1 MINNSYYPYG
11 GRLYDLVRFNYT
23 IMFFFTSLVSTLLPA
38 FLFWGW
44 DFWNFLDDVK
54 INSLLGIF
62 ITCITTGF
70 FLSRVLCYPGVNAL
84 SYMIPTVTAV
94 YGILFGVLLL
104 FRLEYSRPVIISS
117 YILALVSCWLIYYLG
132 TRSGKVKYSIISVG
146 NYQKLCALTAV
157 EWNILHKPDFSLFCG
172 NAVVADFHSSDLTS
186 EWQKLLTDFV
196 LLGIPIYHSKTIYAS
211 LTGRVSVEQLYENDL
226 GSAIPS
232 LFYFYLKRLADLL
245 IVIIA
250 LPFFMPVLLIAVI
263 LIKLESP
270 GPVFF
275 KQKRVGLGN
284 KDFVI
289 YKFRSMHDSSSLDN
303 AYFAQEVDK
312 RITRVGHFIRK
323 YRIDELPQFFNVL
336 KGDMS
341 LIGPRPE
348 QRFFVERFESELPFY
363 MYRHMVRPGISG
375 WAQVMHGYSADTDS
389 TRIKLE
395 YDFYYIRNVS
405 LWLDLLIVIKTIK
418 TMLTG
423 FGAR

>member
-1 MINNSYYPYG
+1 MMNNSYYPYG
-11 GRLYDLVRFNYT
+11 DRWYDLVRFNYT

-38 FLFWGW
+38 FLFWGGG
-44 DFWNFLDDVK
+44 FWGFLDDVK

-62 ITCITTGF
+62 ITCITAGF
-70 FLSRVLCYPGVNAL
+70 CLSRVLCYPGVNAL

-104 FRLEYSRPVIISS
+104 FRLEYSRPVIITS
-117 YILALVSCWLIYYLG
+117 YILALVFCGLIYYLG
-132 TRSGKVKYSIISVG
+132 ARSGKVKYSIIPVG

-157 EWNILHKPDFSLFCG
+157 EWNILHKPNFSLFCG

-196 LLGIPIYHSKTIYAS
+196 LLGIPIYHSKTIYTS

-232 LFYFYLKRLADLL
+232 LFYFFLKRLADLL
-245 IVIIA
+245 IVIIS
-250 LPFFMPVLLIAVI
+250 LPFLMPVLLIVAI

-284 KDFVI
+284 KDFVM
-289 YKFRSMHDSSSLDN
+289 YKFRSMHDSSLLDN
-303 AYFAQEVDK
+303 ACFAQEVDK
-312 RITRVGHFIRK
+312 RITRFGHVIRK

-395 YDFYYIRNVS
+395 YDFYYIRNFS
-405 LWLDLLIVIKTIK
+405 LWLDLLILIKTIK
-418 TMLTG
+418 TMLSG

>member
-1 MINNSYYPYG
+1 MNNNYYPYG
-11 GRLYDLVRFNYT
+11 GRWYDLVRFNYT

-38 FLFWGW
+38 FLFWGGG
-44 DFWNFLDDVK
+44 FWGFLDDVK

-62 ITCITTGF
+62 ITCITAGF
-70 FLSRVLCYPGVNAL
+70 CLSRVLCYPGVNAL

-117 YILALVSCWLIYYLG
+117 YILALVFCWLIYYLG
-132 TRSGKVKYSIISVG
+132 ERSGKVKYSIIPVG
-146 NYQKLCALTAV
+146 NYQKLCALTDV
-157 EWNILHKPDFSLFCG
+157 EWNILHKPNFSLFCG

-196 LLGIPIYHSKTIYAS
+196 LLGIPIYHSKTIYTS

-232 LFYFYLKRLADLL
+232 LFYFFLKRLADLL
-245 IVIIA
+245 IVIVS
-250 LPFFMPVLLIAVI
+250 LPFLMLVLLIVAI

-284 KDFVI
+284 KDFVM
-289 YKFRSMHDSSSLDN
+289 YKFRSMHDSSLLDN
-303 AYFAQEVDK
+303 ACFAQEVDK
-312 RITRVGHFIRK
+312 RITRFGHVIRK

-395 YDFYYIRNVS
+395 YDFYYIRNFS
-405 LWLDLLIVIKTIK
+405 LWLDLLILIKTIK
-418 TMLTG
+418 TMLSG

>member
-1 MINNSYYPYG
+1 MNNSYYPYG
-11 GRLYDLVRFNYT
+11 GRWYDLVRFNYT

-38 FLFWGW
+38 FLFWGGG
-44 DFWNFLDDVK
+44 FWGFLDDVK

-62 ITCITTGF
+62 ITCITAGF
-70 FLSRVLCYPGVNAL
+70 CLSRVLCYPGVNAL

-104 FRLEYSRPVIISS
+104 FRLEYSRPVIITS
-117 YILALVSCWLIYYLG
+117 YILALVFCWLIYYLG
-132 TRSGKVKYSIISVG
+132 ARSGKVKYSIIPVG

-157 EWNILHKPDFSLFCG
+157 EWNILHKPNFSLFCG

-196 LLGIPIYHSKTIYAS
+196 LLGIPIYHSKTIYTS
-211 LTGRVSVEQLYENDL
+211 LTGRMSVEQLYENDL

-232 LFYFYLKRLADLL
+232 LFYFFLKRLADLL
-245 IVIIA
+245 IVIIS
-250 LPFFMPVLLIAVI
+250 LPFLMPVLLIVAI

-284 KDFVI
+284 KDFVM
-289 YKFRSMHDSSSLDN
+289 YKFRSMHDSSLLDN
-303 AYFAQEVDK
+303 ACFAQEVDK
-312 RITRVGHFIRK
+312 RITRFGHVIRK

-395 YDFYYIRNVS
+395 YDFYYIRNFS
-405 LWLDLLIVIKTIK
+405 LWLDLLILIKTIK
-418 TMLTG
+418 TMLSG

>member
-1 MINNSYYPYG
+1 MNNSYYPYG
-11 GRLYDLVRFNYT
+11 GRWYDLVRFNYT

-38 FLFWGW
+38 FLFWGGG
-44 DFWNFLDDVK
+44 FWGFLDDVK

-62 ITCITTGF
+62 ITCITAGF
-70 FLSRVLCYPGVNAL
+70 CLSRVLCYPGVNAL

-117 YILALVSCWLIYYLG
+117 YILALVFCWLIYYLG
-132 TRSGKVKYSIISVG
+132 ERSGKVKYSIIPVG
-146 NYQKLCALTAV
+146 NYQKLCALTDV
-157 EWNILHKPDFSLFCG
+157 EWNILHKPNFSLFCG

-196 LLGIPIYHSKTIYAS
+196 LLGIPIYHSKTIYTS

-232 LFYFYLKRLADLL
+232 LFYFFLKRLADLL
-245 IVIIA
+245 IVIVS
-250 LPFFMPVLLIAVI
+250 LPFLMLVLLIVAI

-284 KDFVI
+284 KDFVM
-289 YKFRSMHDSSSLDN
+289 YKFRSMHDSSLLDN
-303 AYFAQEVDK
+303 ACFAQEVDK
-312 RITRVGHFIRK
+312 RITRFGHVIRK

-395 YDFYYIRNVS
+395 YDFYYIRNFS
-405 LWLDLLIVIKTIK
+405 LWLDLLILIKTIK
-418 TMLTG
+418 TMLSG

>member
-1 MINNSYYPYG
+1 MMNNSYYPYG
-11 GRLYDLVRFNYT
+11 GRWYDLVRFNYT

-38 FLFWGW
+38 FLFWGGG
-44 DFWNFLDDVK
+44 FWGFLDDVK

-62 ITCITTGF
+62 ITCITAGF
-70 FLSRVLCYPGVNAL
+70 CLSRVLCYPGVNAL

-104 FRLEYSRPVIISS
+104 FRLEYSRPVIITS
-117 YILALVSCWLIYYLG
+117 YILALVFCGLIYYLG
-132 TRSGKVKYSIISVG
+132 ARSGKVKYSIIPVG

-157 EWNILHKPDFSLFCG
+157 EWNILHKPNFSLFCG

-196 LLGIPIYHSKTIYAS
+196 LLGIPIYHSKTIYTS

-232 LFYFYLKRLADLL
+232 LFYFFLKRLADLL
-245 IVIIA
+245 IVIIS
-250 LPFFMPVLLIAVI
+250 LPFLMPVLLIVAI

-284 KDFVI
+284 KDFVM
-289 YKFRSMHDSSSLDN
+289 YKFRSMHDSSLLDN
-303 AYFAQEVDK
+303 ACFAQEVDK
-312 RITRVGHFIRK
+312 RITRFGHVIRK

-395 YDFYYIRNVS
+395 YDFYYIRNFS
-405 LWLDLLIVIKTIK
+405 LWLDLLILIKTIK
-418 TMLTG
+418 TMLSG

>member
-11 GRLYDLVRFNYT
+11 GRWYDLVRFNYT

-38 FLFWGW
+38 FLFWGG
-44 DFWNFLDDVK
+44 DFWNILDDVK

-62 ITCITTGF
+62 ITCITAGF

-117 YILALVSCWLIYYLG
+117 YILALVSCWIIYGLG
-132 TRSGKVKYSIISVG
+132 IRSGKVKYSIIPVG
-146 NYQKLCALTAV
+146 NYQKLYALTAV
-157 EWNILHKPDFSLFCG
+157 EWNILHKPDISLFCG

-186 EWQKLLTDFV
+186 EWQKILTDFV

-232 LFYFYLKRLADLL
+232 LFYFFLKRLADLL
-245 IVIIA
+245 IVIISI
-250 LPFFMPVLLIAVI
+250 PFSIPVIIITAI

-270 GPVFF
+270 GPIFF
-275 KQKRVGLGN
+275 KQKRVGFGN

-289 YKFRSMHDSSSLDN
+289 YKFRSMHDSLSLDN
-303 AYFAQEVDK
+303 AFFAQEADK

-389 TRIKLE
+389 ARIKLE
-395 YDFYYIRNVS
+395 YDFYYIKNFS

>member
-1 MINNSYYPYG
+1 MNNSYYPYG
-11 GRLYDLVRFNYT
+11 GRWYDLVRFNYK

-38 FLFWGW
+38 FLFWGGG
-44 DFWNFLDDVK
+44 FWGFLDDVK

-62 ITCITTGF
+62 ITCITAGF
-70 FLSRVLCYPGVNAL
+70 CLSRVLCYPGVNAL

-94 YGILFGVLLL
+94 YGILFSVLLL

-117 YILALVSCWLIYYLG
+117 YILALVFCWLIYYLG
-132 TRSGKVKYSIISVG
+132 ERSGKVKYSIIPVG
-146 NYQKLCALTAV
+146 NYQKLCALTDV
-157 EWNILHKPDFSLFCG
+157 EWNILQKPNFSLFCG

-196 LLGIPIYHSKTIYAS
+196 LLGIPIYHSKTIYTS

-232 LFYFYLKRLADLL
+232 LFYFFLKRLADLL
-245 IVIIA
+245 IVIIS
-250 LPFFMPVLLIAVI
+250 LPFLMLVLLIVAI

-284 KDFVI
+284 KDFVM
-289 YKFRSMHDSSSLDN
+289 YKFRSMHDSSLLDN
-303 AYFAQEVDK
+303 ACFAQEVDK
-312 RITRVGHFIRK
+312 RITRFGHVIRK

-395 YDFYYIRNVS
+395 YDFYYIRNFS
-405 LWLDLLIVIKTIK
+405 LWLDLLILIKTIK
-418 TMLTG
+418 TMLSG

>member
-1 MINNSYYPYG
+1 MMNNSYYPYG
-11 GRLYDLVRFNYT
+11 GRWYDLVRFNYT

-38 FLFWGW
+38 FLFWGGG
-44 DFWNFLDDVK
+44 FWGFLDDVK

-62 ITCITTGF
+62 ITCITAGF
-70 FLSRVLCYPGVNAL
+70 CLSRVLCYPGVNAL

-104 FRLEYSRPVIISS
+104 FRLEYSRPVIITS
-117 YILALVSCWLIYYLG
+117 YILALVFCWLIYYLG
-132 TRSGKVKYSIISVG
+132 ARSGKVKYSIIPVG

-157 EWNILHKPDFSLFCG
+157 EWNILHKPNFSLFCG

-196 LLGIPIYHSKTIYAS
+196 LLGIPIYHSKTIYTS
-211 LTGRVSVEQLYENDL
+211 LTGRMSVEQLYENDL

-232 LFYFYLKRLADLL
+232 LFYFFLKRLADLL
-245 IVIIA
+245 IVIIS
-250 LPFFMPVLLIAVI
+250 LPFLMPVLLIVAI

-284 KDFVI
+284 KDFVM
-289 YKFRSMHDSSSLDN
+289 YKFRSMHDSSLLDN
-303 AYFAQEVDK
+303 ACFAQEVDK
-312 RITRVGHFIRK
+312 RITRFGHVIRK

-395 YDFYYIRNVS
+395 YDFYYIRNFS
-405 LWLDLLIVIKTIK
+405 LWLDLLILIKTIK
-418 TMLTG
+418 TMLSG

>member
-1 MINNSYYPYG
+1 MINNRYYPYG
-11 GRLYDLVRFNYT
+11 GRWYDLVRSNYT

-38 FLFWGW
+38 FLFWGG
-44 DFWNFLDDVK
+44 DFWSFLDDVK
-54 INSLLGIF
+54 INTLLGIF
-62 ITCITTGF
+62 ITCITAGF
-70 FLSRVLCYPGVNAL
+70 FLSRVLCYPGVNTL

-117 YILALVSCWLIYYLG
+117 YVFALVSCWAIYYLG
-132 TRSGKVKYSIISVG
+132 VRFGKVKYSIIPVG

-157 EWNILHKPDFSLFCG
+157 EWNVLHKPDSSLFLG
-172 NAVVADFHSSDLTS
+172 NAVVVDFHSSGLTS

-196 LLGIPIYHSKTIYAS
+196 LLGVPIYHSKTIYAS

-232 LFYFYLKRLADLL
+232 LLYFFLKRFVDLL
-245 IVIIA
+245 VVIIT
-250 LPFFMPVLLIAVI
+250 LPLFMPVVLITAV
-263 LIKLESP
+263 LVKLESP

-275 KQKRVGLGN
+275 KQKRVGFGN

-289 YKFRSMHDSSSLDN
+289 YKFRSMYDSSSLCC
-303 AYFAQEVDK
+303 ASFAQEIDSRV
-312 RITRVGHFIRK
+312 TRVGHFMRK
-323 YRIDELPQFFNVL
+323 YRIDEIPQFFNVL

-348 QRFFVERFESELPFY
+348 QRFFVEKFESELPFY

-375 WAQVMHGYSADTDS
+375 WAQVMYGYSYDTNGA
-389 TRIKLE
+389 RVKLE
-395 YDFYYIRNVS
+395 YDFYYIKNFS
-405 LWLDLLIVIKTIK
+405 LWLDILIVFKTIK

>member
-11 GRLYDLVRFNYT
+11 GRCYDLLRFNYT
-23 IMFFFTSLVSTLLPA
+23 MMFFFTSLVSTLLPS
-38 FLFWGW
+38 FLFWGV
-44 DFWNFLDDVK
+44 DFWSFLDNVK
-54 INSLLGIF
+54 INTLLGIF
-62 ITCITTGF
+62 ITCITAGF

-117 YILALVSCWLIYYLG
+117 YILALVSCWIIYDLG
-132 TRSGKVKYSIISVG
+132 VRSGKVKYSIIPVG
-146 NYQKLCALTAV
+146 NYQKLCALTAA
-157 EWNILHKPDFSLFCG
+157 EWHILHKPDFSLFCG

-186 EWQKLLTDFV
+186 EWKKLLTDFV

-211 LTGRVSVEQLYENDL
+211 LTGRVSVEQLYENDF
-226 GSAIPS
+226 GSAISS
-232 LFYFYLKRLADLL
+232 LFYFHLKRLADFL
-245 IVIIA
+245 IVLISF
-250 LPFFMPVLLIAVI
+250 PFFMPVIIITAI

-275 KQKRVGLGN
+275 KQKRVGFGN
-284 KDFVI
+284 KDFVM

-303 AYFAQEVDK
+303 ACFAQKADK

-348 QRFFVERFESELPFY
+348 QRFFVEKFESELPFY

-395 YDFYYIRNVS
+395 YDFYYIRNFS

>member
-1 MINNSYYPYG
+1 MMNNSYYPYG
-11 GRLYDLVRFNYT
+11 GRWYDLVRFNYT

-38 FLFWGW
+38 FLFWGGG
-44 DFWNFLDDVK
+44 FWGFLDDVK

-62 ITCITTGF
+62 ITCITAGF
-70 FLSRVLCYPGVNAL
+70 CLSRVLCYPGVNAL

-104 FRLEYSRPVIISS
+104 FRLEYSRPVIITS
-117 YILALVSCWLIYYLG
+117 YILALVFCGLIYYLG
-132 TRSGKVKYSIISVG
+132 ARSGKVKYSIIPVG

-157 EWNILHKPDFSLFCG
+157 EWNILHKPNFSLFCG

-196 LLGIPIYHSKTIYAS
+196 LLGIPIYHSKTIYTS

-232 LFYFYLKRLADLL
+232 LFYFFLKRLADLL
-245 IVIIA
+245 IVIIS
-250 LPFFMPVLLIAVI
+250 LPFLMPVLLIVAI

-284 KDFVI
+284 KDFVM
-289 YKFRSMHDSSSLDN
+289 YKFRSMHDSSLLDN
-303 AYFAQEVDK
+303 ACFAQEVDK
-312 RITRVGHFIRK
+312 RITRFGHVIRR

-395 YDFYYIRNVS
+395 YDFYYIRNFS
-405 LWLDLLIVIKTIK
+405 LWLDLLILIKTIK
-418 TMLTG
+418 TMLSG

>member
-11 GRLYDLVRFNYT
+11 GRWYDLVRFNYT

-38 FLFWGW
+38 FLFWGG

-157 EWNILHKPDFSLFCG
+157 EWNILHKPYFSLFCG

-341 LIGPRPE
+341 LISPRPE

>member
-1 MINNSYYPYG
+1 MINNRFHPYG
-11 GRLYDLVRFNYT
+11 GRWYDLVRFNYT
-23 IMFFFTSLVSTLLPA
+23 IMFLFSALISTLLPA

-44 DFWNFLDDVK
+44 GFLNYLDEVK
-54 INSLLGIF
+54 INTISSIF
-62 ITCITTGF
+62 MTCIIAGF
-70 FLSRVLCYPGVNAL
+70 FLSRLLCYPGVNAL

-94 YGILFGVLLL
+94 YGLLLGVLML

-117 YILALVSCWLIYYLG
+117 YILVLVFCWAIYYLG
-132 TRSGKVKYSIISVG
+132 VRYGKIKYLIIPVG
-146 NYQKLCALTAV
+146 NYKTLCAVSTV
-157 EWNILHKPDFSLFCG
+157 EWHIFHKLDSSQLCG
-172 NAVVADFHSSDLTS
+172 NAVVADFRSSDLTS
-186 EWQKLLTDFV
+186 EWQRFLTDCV
-196 LLGIPIYHSKTIYAS
+196 LSGIPVYHSKSIYES
-211 LTGRVSVEQLYENDL
+211 LTGRVSVEQLYENNL
-226 GSAIPS
+226 GSLIPS
-232 LFYFYLKRLADLL
+232 LIYFLFKRFMDVLM
-245 IVIIA
+245 VIIA
-250 LPFFMPVLLIAVI
+250 LPFFLPVMCITAA

-275 KQKRVGLGN
+275 MQKRVGLGN
-284 KDFVI
+284 KDFII

-303 AYFAQEVDK
+303 ACFAQEVDK

-323 YRIDELPQFFNVL
+323 YRVDELPQFFNVL

-375 WAQVMHGYSADTDS
+375 WAQVMYGYSADTDS

-395 YDFYYIRNVS
+395 YDFYYIKNFS
-405 LWLDLLIVIKTIK
+405 LWLDILIVFKTIK
-418 TMLTG
+418 TMFTG

>member
-1 MINNSYYPYG
+1 MMNNSYYPYG
-11 GRLYDLVRFNYT
+11 GRWYDLVRFNYT

-38 FLFWGW
+38 FLFWGGG
-44 DFWNFLDDVK
+44 FWGFLDDVK

-62 ITCITTGF
+62 ITCITAGF
-70 FLSRVLCYPGVNAL
+70 CLSRVLCYPGVNAL

-117 YILALVSCWLIYYLG
+117 YILAVVFCWLIYYLG
-132 TRSGKVKYSIISVG
+132 ERSGKVKYSIIPVG
-146 NYQKLCALTAV
+146 NYQKLCALTDV
-157 EWNILHKPDFSLFCG
+157 EWNILHKPNFSLFCG

-196 LLGIPIYHSKTIYAS
+196 LLGIPIYHSKTIYTS

-232 LFYFYLKRLADLL
+232 LFYFFLKRLADILIVIVSLPFLMLVLL
-245 IVIIA
+245 IVA
-250 LPFFMPVLLIAVI
+250 I

-284 KDFVI
+284 KDFVM
-289 YKFRSMHDSSSLDN
+289 YKFRSMHDSSLLDN
-303 AYFAQEVDK
+303 ACFAQEVDK
-312 RITRVGHFIRK
+312 RITRFGHVIRK

-395 YDFYYIRNVS
+395 YDFYYIRNFS
-405 LWLDLLIVIKTIK
+405 LWLDLLILIKTIK
-418 TMLTG
+418 TMLSG

>member
-1 MINNSYYPYG
+1 MNNSYYPYG
-11 GRLYDLVRFNYT
+11 GRWYDLVRFNYT

-38 FLFWGW
+38 FLFWGGG
-44 DFWNFLDDVK
+44 FWGFLDDVK

-62 ITCITTGF
+62 ITCITAGF
-70 FLSRVLCYPGVNAL
+70 CLSRVLCYPGVNAL

-117 YILALVSCWLIYYLG
+117 YILALVFCWLIYYLG
-132 TRSGKVKYSIISVG
+132 ERSGKVKYSIIPVG
-146 NYQKLCALTAV
+146 NYQKLCALTDV
-157 EWNILHKPDFSLFCG
+157 EWNILHKPNFSLFCG

-196 LLGIPIYHSKTIYAS
+196 LLGMPIYHSKTIYTS

-232 LFYFYLKRLADLL
+232 LFYFFLKRLADLL
-245 IVIIA
+245 IVIVS
-250 LPFFMPVLLIAVI
+250 LPFLMLVLLIVAI

-284 KDFVI
+284 KDFVM
-289 YKFRSMHDSSSLDN
+289 YKFRSMHDSSLLDN
-303 AYFAQEVDK
+303 ACFAQEVDK
-312 RITRVGHFIRK
+312 RITRFGHVIRK

-395 YDFYYIRNVS
+395 YDFYYIRNFS
-405 LWLDLLIVIKTIK
+405 LWLDLLILIKTIK
-418 TMLTG
+418 TMLSG

>member
-1 MINNSYYPYG
+1 MNNSYYPYG
-11 GRLYDLVRFNYT
+11 GRWYDLVRFNYT

-38 FLFWGW
+38 FLFWGGG
-44 DFWNFLDDVK
+44 FWGFLDDVK

-62 ITCITTGF
+62 ITCITAGF
-70 FLSRVLCYPGVNAL
+70 CLSRVLCYPGVNAL

-117 YILALVSCWLIYYLG
+117 YILALVFCWLIYYLG
-132 TRSGKVKYSIISVG
+132 ERSGKVKYSIIPVG
-146 NYQKLCALTAV
+146 NYQKLCALTDV
-157 EWNILHKPDFSLFCG
+157 EWNILHKPNFSLFCG

-196 LLGIPIYHSKTIYAS
+196 LLGIPIYHSKTIYTS

-232 LFYFYLKRLADLL
+232 LFYFFLKRLADLL
-245 IVIIA
+245 IVIVS
-250 LPFFMPVLLIAVI
+250 LPFLMLVLLIVAI

-270 GPVFF
+270 GPAFF

-284 KDFVI
+284 KDFVM
-289 YKFRSMHDSSSLDN
+289 YKFRSMHDSSLLDN
-303 AYFAQEVDK
+303 ACFAQEVDK
-312 RITRVGHFIRK
+312 RITRFGHVIRK

-395 YDFYYIRNVS
+395 YDFYYIRNFS
-405 LWLDLLIVIKTIK
+405 LWLDLLILIKTIK
-418 TMLTG
+418 TMLSG

>member
-1 MINNSYYPYG
+1 MNNSYYPYG
-11 GRLYDLVRFNYT
+11 GRWYDLVRFNYT

-38 FLFWGW
+38 FLFWGGG
-44 DFWNFLDDVK
+44 FWSFLDDVK

-62 ITCITTGF
+62 ITCITAGF
-70 FLSRVLCYPGVNAL
+70 CLSRVLCYPGVNAL

-117 YILALVSCWLIYYLG
+117 YILALVFCWLIYYLG
-132 TRSGKVKYSIISVG
+132 ERSGKVKYSIIPVG
-146 NYQKLCALTAV
+146 NYQKLCALTDV
-157 EWNILHKPDFSLFCG
+157 EWNILHKPNFSLFCG

-196 LLGIPIYHSKTIYAS
+196 LLGIPIYHSKTIYTS

-232 LFYFYLKRLADLL
+232 LFYFFLKRLADLL
-245 IVIIA
+245 IVIVS
-250 LPFFMPVLLIAVI
+250 LPFLMLVLLIVAI

-284 KDFVI
+284 KDFVM
-289 YKFRSMHDSSSLDN
+289 YKFRSMHDSSLLDN
-303 AYFAQEVDK
+303 ACFAQEVDK
-312 RITRVGHFIRK
+312 RITRFGHVIRK

-395 YDFYYIRNVS
+395 YDFYYIRNFS
-405 LWLDLLIVIKTIK
+405 LWLDLLILIKTIK
-418 TMLTG
+418 TMLSG

>member
-1 MINNSYYPYG
+1 MMNNSYYPYG
-11 GRLYDLVRFNYT
+11 GRWYDLVRFNYT

-38 FLFWGW
+38 FLFWGGG
-44 DFWNFLDDVK
+44 FWGFLDDVK

-62 ITCITTGF
+62 ITCITAGF
-70 FLSRVLCYPGVNAL
+70 CLSRVLCYPGVNAL

-117 YILALVSCWLIYYLG
+117 YILALVFCWLIYYLG
-132 TRSGKVKYSIISVG
+132 ERSGKVKYSIIPVG
-146 NYQKLCALTAV
+146 NYQKLCALTDV
-157 EWNILHKPDFSLFCG
+157 EWNILHKPNFSLFCG

-196 LLGIPIYHSKTIYAS
+196 LLGIPIYHSKTIYTS

-232 LFYFYLKRLADLL
+232 LFYFFLKRLADLL
-245 IVIIA
+245 IVIVS
-250 LPFFMPVLLIAVI
+250 LPFLMLVLLIVAI

-284 KDFVI
+284 KDFVM
-289 YKFRSMHDSSSLDN
+289 YKFRSMHDSSLLDN
-303 AYFAQEVDK
+303 ACFAQEVDK
-312 RITRVGHFIRK
+312 RITRFGHVIRK

-395 YDFYYIRNVS
+395 YDFYYIRNFS
-405 LWLDLLIVIKTIK
+405 LWLDLLILIKTIK
-418 TMLTG
+418 TMLSG

>member
-11 GRLYDLVRFNYT
+11 GRWYDLVRFNYT

-38 FLFWGW
+38 FLFWGG

-250 LPFFMPVLLIAVI
+250 LPFFYA
-263 LIKLESP
+263 
-270 GPVFF
+270 G
-275 KQKRVGLGN
+275 
-284 KDFVI
+284 VI
-289 YKFRSMHDSSSLDN
+289 YSGNINK
-303 AYFAQEVDK
+303 A
-312 RITRVGHFIRK
+312 RK
-323 YRIDELPQFFNVL
+323 PWPCFL
-336 KGDMS
+336 
-341 LIGPRPE
+341 
-348 QRFFVERFESELPFY
+348 
-363 MYRHMVRPGISG
+363 
-375 WAQVMHGYSADTDS
+375 
-389 TRIKLE
+389 
-395 YDFYYIRNVS
+395 
-405 LWLDLLIVIKTIK
+405 
-418 TMLTG
+418 
-423 FGAR
+423 

>member
-1 MINNSYYPYG
+1 MMNNSYYPYG
-11 GRLYDLVRFNYT
+11 GRWYDLVRFNYT

-38 FLFWGW
+38 FLFWGGG
-44 DFWNFLDDVK
+44 FWGFLDDVK

-62 ITCITTGF
+62 ITCITAGF
-70 FLSRVLCYPGVNAL
+70 CLSRVLCYPGVNAL

-117 YILALVSCWLIYYLG
+117 YILALVFCWLIYYLG
-132 TRSGKVKYSIISVG
+132 ERSGKVKYSIIPVG
-146 NYQKLCALTAV
+146 NYQKLCALTDV
-157 EWNILHKPDFSLFCG
+157 EWNILHKPNFSLFCG

-196 LLGIPIYHSKTIYAS
+196 LLGMPIYHSKTIYTS

-232 LFYFYLKRLADLL
+232 LFYFFLKRLADLL
-245 IVIIA
+245 IVIVS
-250 LPFFMPVLLIAVI
+250 LPFLMLVLLIVAI

-284 KDFVI
+284 KDFVM
-289 YKFRSMHDSSSLDN
+289 YKFRSMHDSSLLDN
-303 AYFAQEVDK
+303 ACFAQEVDK
-312 RITRVGHFIRK
+312 RITRFGHVIRK

-395 YDFYYIRNVS
+395 YDFYYIRNFS
-405 LWLDLLIVIKTIK
+405 LWLDLLILIKTIK
-418 TMLTG
+418 TMLSG

>member
-11 GRLYDLVRFNYT
+11 GRWYDLVRFNYT

-38 FLFWGW
+38 FLFWGG

-232 LFYFYLKRLADLL
+232 LFYFFLKRLADLL

>member
-1 MINNSYYPYG
+1 MNNSYYPYG
-11 GRLYDLVRFNYT
+11 GRWYDLIRFNYT

-38 FLFWGW
+38 FLFWGGG
-44 DFWNFLDDVK
+44 FWGFLDDVK

-62 ITCITTGF
+62 ITCITAGF
-70 FLSRVLCYPGVNAL
+70 CLSRVLCYPGVNAL

-117 YILALVSCWLIYYLG
+117 YILVLVFCWLIYYLG
-132 TRSGKVKYSIISVG
+132 ERSGKVKYSIIPVG
-146 NYQKLCALTAV
+146 NYQKLCALTDV
-157 EWNILHKPDFSLFCG
+157 EWNILHKPNFSLFCG

-196 LLGIPIYHSKTIYAS
+196 LLGIPIYHSKTIYTS

-232 LFYFYLKRLADLL
+232 LFYFFLKRLADLL
-245 IVIIA
+245 IVIVS
-250 LPFFMPVLLIAVI
+250 LPFLMLVLLIVAI

-284 KDFVI
+284 KDFVM
-289 YKFRSMHDSSSLDN
+289 YKFRSMHDSSLLDN
-303 AYFAQEVDK
+303 ACFAQEVDK
-312 RITRVGHFIRK
+312 RITRFGHVIRK

-395 YDFYYIRNVS
+395 YDFYYIRNFS
-405 LWLDLLIVIKTIK
+405 LWLDLLILIKTIK
-418 TMLTG
+418 TMLSG

>member
-1 MINNSYYPYG
+1 MMNNSYYPYG
-11 GRLYDLVRFNYT
+11 GRWYDLVRFNYK

-38 FLFWGW
+38 FLFWGGG
-44 DFWNFLDDVK
+44 FWGFLDDVK

-62 ITCITTGF
+62 ITCITAGF
-70 FLSRVLCYPGVNAL
+70 CLSRVLCYPGVNAL

-94 YGILFGVLLL
+94 YGILFSVLLL

-117 YILALVSCWLIYYLG
+117 YILALVFCWLIYYLG
-132 TRSGKVKYSIISVG
+132 ERSGKVKYSIIPVG
-146 NYQKLCALTAV
+146 NYQKLCALTDV
-157 EWNILHKPDFSLFCG
+157 EWNILQKPNFSLFCG

-196 LLGIPIYHSKTIYAS
+196 LLGIPIYHSKTIYTS

-232 LFYFYLKRLADLL
+232 LFYFFLKRLADLL
-245 IVIIA
+245 IVIIS
-250 LPFFMPVLLIAVI
+250 LPFLMLVLLIVAI

-284 KDFVI
+284 KDFVM
-289 YKFRSMHDSSSLDN
+289 YKFRSMHDSSLLDN
-303 AYFAQEVDK
+303 ACFAQEVDK
-312 RITRVGHFIRK
+312 RITRFGHVIRK

-395 YDFYYIRNVS
+395 YDFYYIRNFS
-405 LWLDLLIVIKTIK
+405 LWLDLLILIKTIK
-418 TMLTG
+418 TMLSG